1 MKDSSVS
8 KSLLTLLLSILGV
21 VVAKLS
27 IQRLFQSRSSTQP
40 LEPVSGETQPT
51 EAADQSPIGLTA
63 AEAAARTPEIDLD
76 EIRKKERRSFIRQ
89 AIHKNLFT
97 LFNFDLIAMMV
108 MLYLLGSTLGALGS
122 LLVLIIAVVLNTLQE
137 VYTKRKLDEMLEN
150 IQPQVTVIRDG
161 RIQSIDRWRVVV
173 DDLLIVHR
181 GDQIMVN
188 GLVASESSLIVEE
201 ITAEDQQPQRVRKKM
216 GDQLIAG
223 SYCIT
228 GHGTYQSQEM
238 GQKYLGIES
247 ENKIKLF
254 HEEPTPLQRMMRVVF
269 LGLLGL
275 VVFFSVL
282 LLLDAFIK
290 NGQLVSDEYRDGFSI
305 ILAVG
310 PTSLFMVLIVQYAVG
325 TLRFMDSGALIY
337 ESNKIESL
345 SNVSVVCFDEEI
357 LYSQLKVR
365 FEPIPSPAD
374 EYYLSETLIQHLLGD
389 ILHSLPINTAR
400 GFTLAESLP
409 GSKYQYIELM
419 PLLNTI
425 GWYGVSFDETNLS
438 GTFIIGKA
446 DVLEDAL
453 LQEKKTIGEQ
463 VDGAVSKASHGLQR
477 WLSRVVRRESG
488 GEDDPGEDEPVEDTY
503 IVEPGLDQKHGSFLR
518 DRVAPT
524 LLGLLETIEEKDE
537 GIEVVEWQG
546 EETYTFAYLPD
557 PVGLYDQYNQPQL
570 PKEILPLSYI
580 HLSDVIRPEL
590 NQVLQELYEDDIDVK
605 VLSSAPP
612 ERAIATAHKLGL
624 KEESINPITGEALT
638 ELNLKDYSETV
649 KTYNVFGSL
658 TPAQK
663 EMIVKSLRQGGE
675 FVAMVGNDID
685 AVLAM
690 QQAQISVA
698 MRSGDPAVLKQTDI
712 VLMEDSLHVLPRLLF
727 LGQRMVNG
735 AVDTFK
741 LYLSQVGA
749 QLLILFYMLIFKLED
764 FPYHPTHGGVINTFA
779 IVVPNILI
787 PVWAAGG
794 RLDLK
799 AIGRRMIHFIVPT
812 AILLSILGTIVYILF
827 LRLDFGPHFPPA
839 ELVKQLKITDPQVFF
854 AQMAVVCAFLFAG
867 WLRILFVQPPTKF
880 WVGGAP
886 LRGDRRV
893 IGLVIGSIIVFI
905 VVLIF
910 PWLPLQ
916 EWLRTTWLPS
926 LQAYLIIAGIVLVWA
941 VVLRT
946 VWRTNLKL
954 VKKFT
959 GTKIF

>member
-1 MKDSSVS
+1 MSS
-8 KSLLTLLLSILGV
+8 
-21 VVAKLS
+21 
-27 IQRLFQSRSSTQP
+27 QRRSQGRFSEQP
-40 LEPVSGETQPT
+40 VEPVSGQAQH
-51 EAADQSPIGLTA
+51 AADVDQSMIGLSS
-63 AEAAARTPEIDLD
+63 AEAAARTPIIDLD

-89 AIHKNLFT
+89 AIYKNTFT

-108 MLYLLGSTLGALGS
+108 MLYLLGSILGALGS
-122 LLVLIIAVVLNTLQE
+122 LLVLVIAVVLNTFQE
-137 VYTKRKLDEMLEN
+137 AYTKNKLDKMLED
-150 IQPQVTVIRDG
+150 IQPQATVIRDG
-161 RIQSIDRWRVVV
+161 RIQSIDRWLVVEE
-173 DDLLIVHR
+173 DLIILRR
-181 GDQIMVN
+181 GDQIV
-188 GLVASESSLIVEE
+188 VAGAVVGDVSFIVEE
-201 ITAEDQQPQRVRKKM
+201 IGGEDQKTRRVRKGV
-216 GDQLIAG
+216 GDRLIAG
-223 SYCIT
+223 SYCIA
-228 GHGTYQSQEM
+228 GYGTYQSGESGVQLLEA
-238 GQKYLGIES
+238 ES
-247 ENKIKLF
+247 ETKIKLF
-254 HEEPTPLQRMMRVVF
+254 HEESTPLQRMMRVVF

-275 VVFFSVL
+275 VIFFSVL
-282 LLLDAFIK
+282 LLLDAFIT
-290 NGQLVSDEYRDGFSI
+290 NRQLVSDESRDAFSI

-310 PTSLFMVLIVQYAVG
+310 PTSLFFVLIVQYAVG
-325 TLRFMDSGALIY
+325 TLRFMDHGALIY

-345 SNVSVVCFDEEI
+345 SNVSTVCFDEQC
-357 LYSQLKVR
+357 LYSHLQVHL
-365 FEPIPSPAD
+365 EPIPSPVG
-374 EYYLSETLIQHLLGD
+374 EYQLSETLIQRLLGD

-400 GFTLAESLP
+400 GSTLAESLP

-425 GWYGVSFDETNLS
+425 GWYGVSFDETNLR

-463 VDGAVSKASHGLQR
+463 VDSAISNASHGLQR
-477 WLSRVVRRESG
+477 WLGKVVRREPAE
-488 GEDDPGEDEPVEDTY
+488 EDAASVVEPVEDTY

-546 EETYTFAYLPD
+546 EETFTFAYLPD
-557 PVGLYDQYNQPQL
+557 PVGLYDQYDQPQL
-570 PKEILPLSYI
+570 PKELLPLSYI
-580 HLSDVIRPEL
+580 HLSDIIRPEL
-590 NQVLQELYEDDIDVK
+590 NQVLKELSEDDIDVK

-624 KEESINPITGEALT
+624 NAESIKPITGEALT

-658 TPAQK
+658 SPAQK
-663 EMIVKSLRQGGE
+663 ETIVKTLRQGGDY
-675 FVAMVGNDID
+675 VAMVGNDID
-685 AVLAM
+685 DIPAM

-712 VLMEDSLHVLPRLLF
+712 VLLEDSLHVLPKLLF
-727 LGQRMVNG
+727 LGRRMVNG

-749 QLLILFYMLIFKLED
+749 QLLIIFYMLIFKLD
-764 FPYHPTHGGVINTFA
+764 QFPYHPTQGGVISAFA
-779 IVVPNILI
+779 IVIPNILLPI
-787 PVWAAGG
+787 WAAGE
-794 RLDLK
+794 RLDLN
-799 AIGRRMIHFIVPT
+799 AIRRRMIHFIVPT
-812 AILLSILGTIVYILF
+812 AVLLSILGAIVYILF

-839 ELVKQLKITDPQVFF
+839 DLVKQLKITDPQAFF
-854 AQMAVVCAFLFAG
+854 AQQAVVYAFLFAG
-867 WLRILFVQPPTKF
+867 WLRIFFLQPPSKF

-893 IGLVIGSIIVFI
+893 IGLVIASIIAFI

-916 EWLRTTWLPS
+916 EWLRITWLPS
-926 LQAYLIIAGIVLVWA
+926 LKDYLIIAGLVLVWA
-941 VVLRT
+941 VLLRT
-946 VWRTNLKL
+946 IWRTILKS
-954 VKKFT
+954 VYKFT

>member
-1 MKDSSVS
+1 MSSH
-8 KSLLTLLLSILGV
+8 
-21 VVAKLS
+21 
-27 IQRLFQSRSSTQP
+27 RRSQDPSPVQP
-40 LEPVSGETQPT
+40 VEPVSGQAQH
-51 EAADQSPIGLTA
+51 AADVDQSMIGLSS
-63 AEAAARTPEIDLD
+63 AEAAARTPIIDLD

-89 AIHKNLFT
+89 AIYKNTFT

-108 MLYLLGSTLGALGS
+108 MLYLLGSILGALGS
-122 LLVLIIAVVLNTLQE
+122 LLVLVIAVVLNTFQE
-137 VYTKRKLDEMLEN
+137 AYTKNKLDKMLED
-150 IQPQVTVIRDG
+150 IQPQATVIRDG
-161 RIQSIDRWRVVV
+161 RIQSIDRWLVVEE
-173 DDLLIVHR
+173 DLIILRR
-181 GDQIMVN
+181 GDQIV
-188 GLVASESSLIVEE
+188 VAGAVVGDVSFIVEE
-201 ITAEDQQPQRVRKKM
+201 IGGEDQKTRRVRKGV
-216 GDQLIAG
+216 GDRLIAG
-223 SYCIT
+223 SYCIA
-228 GHGTYQSQEM
+228 GYGTYQSQEM
-238 GQKYLGIES
+238 GQQYLGVES
-247 ENKIKLF
+247 EKKIKLF
-254 HEEPTPLQRMMRVVF
+254 HEESTPLQRMMRVVF

-275 VVFFSVL
+275 VIFFSVL
-282 LLLDAFIK
+282 LLLDAFIT
-290 NGQLVSDEYRDGFSI
+290 NRQLVSDESRDAFSI

-310 PTSLFMVLIVQYAVG
+310 PTSLFFVLIVQYAVG
-325 TLRFMDSGALIY
+325 TLRFMDHGALIY

-345 SNVSVVCFDEEI
+345 SNVSTVCFDEQC
-357 LYSQLKVR
+357 LYSHLQVHL
-365 FEPIPSPAD
+365 EPIPSPVG
-374 EYYLSETLIQHLLGD
+374 EYQLSETLIQRLLGD

-400 GFTLAESLP
+400 GSTLAESLP

-425 GWYGVSFDETNLS
+425 GWYGVSFDETNLR

-463 VDGAVSKASHGLQR
+463 VDSAISNASHGLQR
-477 WLSRVVRRESG
+477 WLGKVVRREPAE
-488 GEDDPGEDEPVEDTY
+488 EDAASVVEPVEDTY

-546 EETYTFAYLPD
+546 EETFTFAYLPD
-557 PVGLYDQYNQPQL
+557 PVGLYDQYDQPQL
-570 PKEILPLSYI
+570 PKELLPLSYI
-580 HLSDVIRPEL
+580 HLSDIIRPEL
-590 NQVLQELYEDDIDVK
+590 NQVLKELSEDDIDVK

-624 KEESINPITGEALT
+624 NAESIKPITGEALT

-658 TPAQK
+658 SPAQK
-663 EMIVKSLRQGGE
+663 ETIVKTLRQGGDY
-675 FVAMVGNDID
+675 VAMVGNDID
-685 AVLAM
+685 DIPAM

-712 VLMEDSLHVLPRLLF
+712 VLLEDSLHVLPKLLF
-727 LGQRMVNG
+727 LGRRMVNG

-749 QLLILFYMLIFKLED
+749 QLLIIFYMLIFKLD
-764 FPYHPTHGGVINTFA
+764 QFPYHPTQGGVISAFA
-779 IVVPNILI
+779 IVIPNILLPI
-787 PVWAAGG
+787 WAAGE
-794 RLDLK
+794 RLDLN
-799 AIGRRMIHFIVPT
+799 AIRRRMIHFIVPT
-812 AILLSILGTIVYILF
+812 AVLLSILGAIVYILF

-839 ELVKQLKITDPQVFF
+839 DLVKQLKITDPQAFF
-854 AQMAVVCAFLFAG
+854 AQQAVVYAFLFAG
-867 WLRILFVQPPTKF
+867 WLRIFFLQPPSKF

-893 IGLVIGSIIVFI
+893 IGLVIASIIAFI

-916 EWLRTTWLPS
+916 EWLRITWLPS
-926 LQAYLIIAGIVLVWA
+926 LKDYLIIAGLVLVWA
-941 VVLRT
+941 VLLRT
-946 VWRTNLKL
+946 IWRTILKS
-954 VKKFT
+954 VYKFT